1 MANGHTDAT
10 FETLASYLRDM
21 GLGALFS
28 IDHQGNPG
36 GWLWEQMEQ
45 GFDSPDEL
53 LVRLEQTDVYRER
66 FGVILQQKERAA
78 AGEPVYVMSPAE
90 VLAYERQVTQMMS
103 RAGMPT
109 WFYDEPADFHKLI
122 LADMSPQ
129 EVSERIDDAYEFVLS
144 APPEVRQTFEEYYGV
159 NQGDAALAAFAL
171 DPERTLRDINK
182 ATRTAY
188 VGGMAKRFDIQVD
201 QGAARRI
208 AELPLTQEGVT
219 SGLRQVA
226 SQADIFDEGITE
238 TRDITANDGVAAQ
251 FEGDAEANRIME
263 QRVIE
268 RRSIDR
274 SSTGGAAIGSQ
285 GVVGAGSA

>member
-1 MANGHTDAT
+1 MADGHTTAT
-10 FETLASYLRDM
+10 FETLSTYLRDM
-21 GLGALFS
+21 GLGALFQ
-28 IDHQGNPG
+28 IDRQGNPS

-45 GFDSPDEL
+45 GFDSPEEL

-78 AGEPVYVMSPAE
+78 KGEPVYVMSPQE
-90 VLAYERQVTQMMS
+90 VLAYEQQVTQLMS
-103 RAGMPT
+103 RSGMPT

-129 EVSERIDDAYEFVLS
+129 EVGQRIDDAYEFVLS

-171 DPERTLRDINK
+171 DPDRTLRDINK

-188 VGGMAKRFDIQVD
+188 VGGMAKRFDIEVD
-201 QGAARRI
+201 QSAARRI
-208 AELPLTQEGVT
+208 ADLPMTEEGIT
-219 SGLRQVA
+219 SGLRNVA
-226 SQADIFDEGITE
+226 SQANIFNEGITE
-238 TRDITANDGVAAQ
+238 TRDITANDGLAAQ